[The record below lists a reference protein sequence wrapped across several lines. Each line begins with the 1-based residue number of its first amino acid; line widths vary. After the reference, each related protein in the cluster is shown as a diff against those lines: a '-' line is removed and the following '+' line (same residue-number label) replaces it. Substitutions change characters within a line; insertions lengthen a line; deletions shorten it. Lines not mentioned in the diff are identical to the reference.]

1 MRVFDGRINE
11 DVCTR
16 NGESL
21 MGLKLLKDN
30 LTISRRKIH
39 RTNAEVGPAKPEGV

>member
-1 MRVFDGRINE
+1 MFDRRITE

-21 MGLKLLKDN
+21 MGLKLLKDD
-30 LTISRRKIH
+30 LKIDRRKIH
-39 RTNAEVGPAKPEGV
+39 RTNAEVGQVKPEGV